1 MPYDKI
7 PVDWRGVTG
16 DKGGYHPSRQAFTDR
31 RERLKRAVSS
41 LAETAFGGDV
51 RAAAKRLA
59 AHVGRIAAYQ
69 TYRAPETS
77 SRMRANQRWI
87 RDAYYPSR
95 HSTLL
100 RTQIPPQLLV

>member
-7 PVDWRGVTG
+7 PVDWPGVTG
-16 DKGGYHPSRQAFTDR
+16 DEGGVGYHPSRQARTDR

-87 RDAYYPSR
+87 RDAYYASK
-95 HSTLL
+95 L
-100 RTQIPPQLLV
+100 